1 MHKRII
7 VGYDGSSWSHDALVW
22 ALEEAERT
30 GESVELVYADEWP
43 VLAPAAS
50 LVPSPALRPEPYVAQ
65 VIDGTLNRAV
75 EAARKSHPLVPV
87 TAATVRAHAATAL
100 LERSG
105 RARLMVLGGR
115 GHSAVA
121 GLLGS
126 VTVAVTAHSHCPVV
140 VVRGASPATGAVVA
154 GIDDTAAASGVLA
167 FAAEQAAARKAPLR
181 IIHAWPPVTGIWME
195 TPMATWT
202 VTDAERA
209 PFDSQVTVVRDTF
222 PDLQIEADAVVEH
235 PAATLTRASGG
246 AQLLVVGSRGR
257 GALRGL
263 LLGSVSQH
271 LLRHSACP
279 VAVVHDGTAMS

>member
-1 MHKRII
+1 MQKRII

-30 GESVELVYADEWP
+30 GDPVELVYADEWP

-50 LVPSPALRPEPYVAQ
+50 MVPSPAVRPESNAAQ
-65 VIDGTLNRAV
+65 VIDGTLSRAV
-75 EAARKSHPLVPV
+75 EAARKTHPLVPV
-87 TAATVRAHAATAL
+87 TATTLRAHAAAAL
-100 LERSG
+100 TERSAQ
-105 RARLMVLGGR
+105 ARLLVLGGR

-126 VTVAVTAHSHCPVV
+126 VTVAVTAHARCPVV
-140 VVRGASPATGAVVA
+140 VVRGATPVTGPVVV
-154 GIDDTAAASGVLA
+154 GIDDTVTAAGVLA
-167 FAAEQAAARKAPLR
+167 FAAEQARARKAPLSV
-181 IIHAWPPVTGIWME
+181 IHAWPPVTGIWAE
-195 TPMATWT
+195 TPMATGT
-202 VTDAERA
+202 VTEQERA
-209 PFDSQVTVVRDTF
+209 PFDSQVTLVRDTF
-222 PDLQIEADAVVEH
+222 PDLRIDADAVVEH
-235 PAATLTRASGG
+235 PAAALTRVSDG

-279 VAVVHDGTAMS
+279 VAIVHDRLAMS